1 MAEWDTV
8 ALAERIVAAAHL
20 SRGSRYQTIDSLLPL
35 VDQHL
40 RTLVVPELL
49 KVAEDWL
56 TSTVTYAVASG
67 TDTYRLPYRCL
78 RVLDVA
84 LLDASGCPQAWFS
97 RATTEQVKQRRTHGW
112 TRPTGVPQYWTMEA
126 NSLRLS
132 PVPDAGATQ
141 YTLRV
146 RFARR
151 PGRLVDSAG
160 TGVWVVT
167 GIAGATLTIS
177 GSGNPE
183 NEPAFDL
190 IRGTP
195 GFESLG
201 DDVVNLGGS
210 GGGGTWT
217 VDLEDTSSVTY
228 GDYLA
233 IPGTSPVPQVPLD
246 YLAVLEMSVVEQI
259 LRNNGD
265 AQGALSMAEA
275 KVAAM
280 ASAQAVLEP
289 RATENTVL
297 VPAWDL

>member
-1 MAEWDTV
+1 MAEWDTA

-84 LLDASGCPQAWFS
+84 LLDSSGCPQAWFS

-112 TRPTGVPQYWTMEA
+112 TRPTGVPQYWTTEA

-160 TGVWVVT
+160 TGAWLVT
-167 GIAGATLTIS
+167 AVDGPTVSLFGT
-177 GSGNPE
+177 GNPT
-183 NEPAFDL
+183 NEAAVDL

-195 GFESLG
+195 NFESVA
-201 DDVVNLGGS
+201 DDAVSLGGS
-210 GGGGTWT
+210 GAGTSWQ
-217 VDLEDTSSVTY
+217 VDLENPGTLAV

-233 IPGTSPVPQVPLD
+233 LPGTSPVPQVPLD

-289 RATENTVL
+289 RATESTVL